1 MERLEGGATLDGPK
15 ETKKKNKIQKMPRE
29 HLTPIAARSLCVPL
43 SHWYFEATHGTI
55 TRTPRSNARDVIEV
69 PSLQAAADA
78 VLDCAGSHAC
88 LCKYYSGSNN
98 AKWLLADAYVSEGGE
113 GEKRVFFGGG
123 GGRNPEDHLEGLSPE
138 TS

>member
-1 MERLEGGATLDGPK
+1 
-15 ETKKKNKIQKMPRE
+15 MPRE
-29 HLTPIAARSLCVPL
+29 HLTPIAVCSLCVPL

-98 AKWLLADAYVSEGGE
+98 AKWLLADAYVSEGG
-113 GEKRVFFGGG
+113 GEARGGLG
-123 GGRNPEDHLEGLSPE
+123 GGRSRGPLRGIEPRDFLMSFFVISPV
-138 TS
+138 S